1 MSRSLDSLSKPAR
14 FIVGQ
19 PAAKLARL
27 MPPDVLAEVEAAPP
41 GNLDPAEWR
50 ARVQLAACYR
60 VFAHLGWTELVFNHI
75 TLRVPG
81 TEAAFL
87 INPFGLNYREVTARN
102 LIKIGQDGT
111 PLEETPHFVNRAG
124 FVIHSA
130 IHAARPDAHCVMH
143 THTTA
148 GMAIACKR
156 DGLGHDDFYGAEL
169 YGDVAY
175 HDFEGITVHDGEGP
189 RLVASLGDKHV
200 MVLRNH
206 GMLVVGS
213 DVFNA
218 FRWMWTLQ
226 RACEVQLAADSLRGP
241 NIPLTEEIRRAC
253 ARDARAFEPRDRLE
267 RMLFCSVLRE
277 AGVEATSL
285 A

>member
-1 MSRSLDSLSKPAR
+1 MQTDFLTELETACPRDMDS
-14 FIVGQ
+14 
-19 PAAKLARL
+19 
-27 MPPDVLAEVEAAPP
+27 
-41 GNLDPAEWR
+41 AEWR
-50 ARVQLAACYR
+50 ARVQLAATYR
-60 VFAHLGWTELVFNHI
+60 VFAHFGWTELVFNHI

-81 TEAAFL
+81 AQAAYL
-87 INPFGLNYREVTARN
+87 INPFGLNYREVTAHN
-102 LIKIGQDGT
+102 LIKIGLDGT
-111 PLEETPHFVNRAG
+111 ALQDTPYPVNRAG

-130 IHAARPDAHCVMH
+130 IHAARADAHCVMH

-148 GMAIACKR
+148 GMAIACKQA
-156 DGLGHDDFYGAEL
+156 GLGHDDFYGAEL
-169 YGDVAY
+169 FGDVAY

-189 RLVASLGDKHV
+189 RLVASLGSRRV

-241 NIPLTEEIRRAC
+241 NIALADDVRRAC
-253 ARDARAFEPRDRLE
+253 ARDAHAFEPRDRLE
-267 RMLFCSVLRE
+267 RMLFTSVLRE
-277 AGVEATSL
+277 ANCDPASL
-285 A
+285 L